1 MQSDG
6 RTDHMKILGE
16 KIILFWTTE
25 KKGEKTD
32 HQRQMHAL

>member
-6 RTDHMKILGE
+6 RTNHMKFPGE
-16 KIILFWTTE
+16 KIILFWTNE
-25 KKGEKTD
+25 KKGEKAD